1 MTHEADILIVT
12 VTEVETSAAIA
23 AFKQANGFKEQVEQ
37 IRNRPYYNLG
47 QIGSAR
53 VFLTQSEMGT
63 GGLDGSL
70 LTVSKGIEALSP
82 LAVIMVGIAF
92 GIDETKQRLGDI
104 LVAKQL
110 RPYDLQKIGQDRNDW
125 RGDKPAASPLLLGL
139 FRTAE
144 RNWKVS
150 DTSKVRFGTVLSGD
164 KLIDN
169 KDYRDLLL
177 DFEPE
182 AIGGE
187 MEGAGLYAACHDEK
201 VDWILVK
208 GICDWADGNKSKDK
222 ESRQKMAASN
232 AAAFVVSAL
241 KFVPID
247 WSQRRNGS
255 QSGKTSL
262 NLSFHLFERLQA
274 SHFNDYQLLCRLGC
288 YRHKDIA
295 TLNKESILSL
305 LWDMPQEVTPIKI
318 IDSLCHRLLIEF
330 KNNKYSLHSSIYWE
344 AKRRLELNPEEWKNV
359 NTQVAEFYSREVI
372 DITKSTQVKTAHK
385 AINHYH
391 DAEKF
396 EKCYE
401 MLLNILG
408 AKENL
413 SNLRCSDN
421 LWQHDSMII
430 EVCEQ
435 LIRSNG
441 LKRSDIALTL
451 IPLGVLYPEIGKN
464 NKAIEVSKEI
474 LTIVNSLISDNSN
487 DKKARL
493 AEVSAYLVS
502 GRANKNIGNVSEARI
517 SCEEALKRVKYTD
530 KSVAQEWKAFALYEL
545 GTVHLETAKINE
557 FFLKQTFFEA
567 FKALYLIVISAFV
580 AIGREIP
587 KNFRNFFNRPS
598 EIQNNADLI
607 FKELENYTDTLEDNN
622 YTKQFRILHSIG
634 KCTRLMNIA
643 PISRRFL
650 KAALGL
656 LPDTD
661 DLNKAWSYLELALCS
676 STTTEA
682 EEYYN
687 RALGKYD
694 NLKPIC
700 QAHFLFEYGNFRYKQ
715 EHYLQA
721 IALYDALDKLL
732 EDTEFES
739 LKALNY
745 YSICLSYSKLN
756 TTDKITIENEIARDN
771 VSAYLQ
777 KFQKA
782 CEQLSLPCRDL
793 TDFSF

>member
-1 MTHEADILIVT
+1 MTHEADILIIT

-110 RPYDLQKIGQDRNDW
+110 RPYDLQKIGQDRNNW

-222 ESRQKMAASN
+222 ESRQKTAASN

-247 WSQRRNGS
+247 WPQRRNGY

-274 SHFNDYQLLCRLGC
+274 LHFNDYQLLCRLGC

-305 LWDMPQEVTPIKI
+305 LWDLPQEVTPIEI
-318 IDSLCHRLLIEF
+318 INSLCHRLLIEF

-359 NTQVAEFYSREVI
+359 NIQVAEFYSKEVV
-372 DITKSTQVKTAHK
+372 DVTKSAQVKTAHK

-391 DAEKF
+391 DADKF

-441 LKRSDIALTL
+441 LKKSDEALTL

-464 NKAIEVSKEI
+464 NKAIEVSKDI
-474 LTIVNSLISDNSN
+474 LYIVNPLISDKPN
-487 DKKARL
+487 DKKTRL
-493 AEVSAYLVS
+493 AEVSAYLIS
-502 GRANKNIGNVSEARI
+502 GRANKNIGNVLQAKIACKKAR
-517 SCEEALKRVKYTD
+517 KFVKYID
-530 KSVAQEWKAFALYEL
+530 KSVATEWKAFALYEL

-567 FKALYLIVISAFV
+567 LIALYLIVRSAFV

-587 KNFRNFFNRPS
+587 KNFREFFNKPS
-598 EIQNNADLI
+598 EIQSNADLI

-634 KCTRLMNIA
+634 KCMRLMNLT

-661 DLNKAWSYLELALCS
+661 DLNKAWSYIELALCS
-676 STTTEA
+676 STTSDA

-687 RALGKYD
+687 RALDKYD

-700 QAHFLFEYGNFRYKQ
+700 QAHFLFEYGNFRHKQ
-715 EHYLQA
+715 KHYLQA
-721 IALYDALDKLL
+721 IALYDALDRLL

-756 TTDKITIENEIARDN
+756 TIDKITIESEIAREN
-771 VSAYLQ
+771 ISVCLQ
-777 KFQKA
+777 KFQRA
-782 CEQLSLPCRDL
+782 CEELSLPCNNIP
-793 TDFSF
+793 DFSF

>member
-110 RPYDLQKIGQDRNDW
+110 RPYDLQKIGQDRNNW

-247 WSQRRNGS
+247 WPQRRNGS

-464 NKAIEVSKEI
+464 NKAIEVSKDI
-474 LTIVNSLISDNSN
+474 LTIVNPLISDNPN

-502 GRANKNIGNVSEARI
+502 GRANKNIGNVSEAKI
-517 SCEEALKRVKYTD
+517 SCKEALERVKYTD